1 MESSLEDGN
10 LCGMPLLRVT
20 SGNRRDGD
28 LLKWA
33 GEGGDGGGRLKH
45 LGGVQGMWAGGGG
58 GGLGPNYARMCVSNG
73 EGYGSF
79 FCFKGVK

>member
-33 GEGGDGGGRLKH
+33 GEGG
-45 LGGVQGMWAGGGG
+45 GMGGGG
-58 GGLGPNYARMCVSNG
+58 
-73 EGYGSF
+73 
-79 FCFKGVK
+79 